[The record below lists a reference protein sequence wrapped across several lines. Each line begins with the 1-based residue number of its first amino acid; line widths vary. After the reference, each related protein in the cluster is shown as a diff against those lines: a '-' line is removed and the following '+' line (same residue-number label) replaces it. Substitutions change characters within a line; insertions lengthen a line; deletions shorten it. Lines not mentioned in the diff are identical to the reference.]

1 MKPIALTTMAIV
13 VLLAKPVAMTEA
25 SVQQSS
31 GKVTWTGQL
40 PEGTT
45 SVVIKKAD
53 RTSKPPGKLDAEFP
67 ANATLDLVNFE
78 NVASVPGENVGCA
91 NNNDGETIVS
101 GIRAA
106 KPKAPIKLM
115 FDWRAR
121 SEERR

>member
-13 VLLAKPVAMTEA
+13 VLLAKPIAMTEA
-25 SVQQSS
+25 AVQQSS

-40 PEGTT
+40 PEDTT

-106 KPKAPIKLM
+106 KPKAPIKLI
-115 FDWRAR
+115 FDWRAN
-121 SEERR
+121 

>member
-1 MKPIALTTMAIV
+1 MKPIALTAIAIV
-13 VLLAKPVAMTEA
+13 VLLATPIATTDA
-25 SVQQSS
+25 AVQQSS

-53 RTSKPPGKLDAEFP
+53 RTSKPPGELDAQFP

-78 NVASVPGENVGCA
+78 NVASVPGESVECV
-91 NNNDGETIVS
+91 NNNDGETVVN

-106 KPKAPIKLM
+106 KPKTPIKLM
-115 FDWRAR
+115 FDWRAY
-121 SEERR
+121 

>member
-1 MKPIALTTMAIV
+1 MKPIALITMAV
-13 VLLAKPVAMTEA
+13 VILLAKPIAVTDAA
-25 SVQQSS
+25 VQQSS

-53 RTSKPPGKLDAEFP
+53 RTSKPPGKLGSEFP

-78 NVASVPGENVGCA
+78 NVVASASGESVGCV

-106 KPKAPIKLM
+106 KPKVPIKLI
-115 FDWRAR
+115 FEWRAN
-121 SEERR
+121 

>member
-1 MKPIALTTMAIV
+1 MKLIALITMAVV
-13 VLLAKPVAMTEA
+13 VLLVKPIAMTEA
-25 SVQQSS
+25 AVQQSS

-67 ANATLDLVNFE
+67 ANATLSLVNFE
-78 NVASVPGENVGCA
+78 NVASASGESVGCS
-91 NNNDGETIVS
+91 NNNEGETIVS

-106 KPKAPIKLM
+106 KPKVPIKLI
-115 FDWRAR
+115 FDWQAN
-121 SEERR
+121 

>member
-1 MKPIALTTMAIV
+1 MKSIVLTTMAIV
-13 VLLAKPVAMTEA
+13 VLLATPIAMTEA
-25 SVQQSS
+25 AVQQSS

-53 RTSKPPGKLDAEFP
+53 RTSTPPGKLDAEFP

-78 NVASVPGENVGCA
+78 NVASAPGESVGCV

-106 KPKAPIKLM
+106 KPKTPIKLI
-115 FDWRAR
+115 FDWRAN
-121 SEERR
+121 